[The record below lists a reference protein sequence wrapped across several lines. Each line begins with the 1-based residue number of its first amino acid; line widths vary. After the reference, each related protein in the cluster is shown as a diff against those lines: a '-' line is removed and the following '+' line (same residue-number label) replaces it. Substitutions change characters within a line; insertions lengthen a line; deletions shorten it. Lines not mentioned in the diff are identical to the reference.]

1 MEIKIKLNNMKYRY
15 DVYQMFNIYFPLDEI
30 KFLDDGDYIVNI
42 LDGKIEFKY
51 GEYYNESKILENI
64 KEDIKKLVF
73 SSLKELT
80 KEEYPWGILV
90 GIRPSK
96 IALKYL
102 EEGKTE
108 EEIIVAQPIQSG
120 VSKNGN
126 NWQRQD
132 FVLEIPGQYP
142 KKVAFSV
149 MNSNIQNFG
158 LAVGQDVDIEI
169 DINANEWQGKWF
181 NSITC
186 WKATLRNPGQ
196 PTAAQQPQTYY
207 QGASSTAAPVQTA
220 IPQPPVDFGE
230 QKDDLPF

>member
-1 MEIKIKLNNMKYRY
+1 MKL
-15 DVYQMFNIYFPLDEI
+15 
-30 KFLDDGDYIVNI
+30 
-42 LDGKIEFKY
+42 
-51 GEYYNESKILENI
+51 
-64 KEDIKKLVF
+64 
-73 SSLKELT
+73 
-80 KEEYPWGILV
+80 
-90 GIRPSK
+90 
-96 IALKYL
+96 
-102 EEGKTE
+102 EGK
-108 EEIIVAQPIQSG
+108 IIVAQPIQSG

-207 QGASSTAAPVQTA
+207 HGASSTAAPVQTA

-230 QKDDLPF
+230 QKDNLPF

>member
-1 MEIKIKLNNMKYRY
+1 MKL
-15 DVYQMFNIYFPLDEI
+15 
-30 KFLDDGDYIVNI
+30 
-42 LDGKIEFKY
+42 
-51 GEYYNESKILENI
+51 
-64 KEDIKKLVF
+64 
-73 SSLKELT
+73 
-80 KEEYPWGILV
+80 
-90 GIRPSK
+90 
-96 IALKYL
+96 
-102 EEGKTE
+102 EGK
-108 EEIIVAQPIQSG
+108 IIVAQPIQSG

-207 QGASSTAAPVQTA
+207 QGASSTAAPAVHSPAPSHRGSQRGFPFRMPFP
-220 IPQPPVDFGE
+220 PQKSIFRAHSRA
-230 QKDDLPF
+230 

>member
-1 MEIKIKLNNMKYRY
+1 MKL
-15 DVYQMFNIYFPLDEI
+15 
-30 KFLDDGDYIVNI
+30 
-42 LDGKIEFKY
+42 
-51 GEYYNESKILENI
+51 
-64 KEDIKKLVF
+64 
-73 SSLKELT
+73 
-80 KEEYPWGILV
+80 
-90 GIRPSK
+90 
-96 IALKYL
+96 
-102 EEGKTE
+102 EGK
-108 EEIIVAQPIQSG
+108 IIVAQPIQSG

-196 PTAAQQPQTYY
+196 PTAAQQPPNLLSGGIIHRGTRTNCHT
-207 QGASSTAAPVQTA
+207 S
-220 IPQPPVDFGE
+220 PPVDFGE

>member
-1 MEIKIKLNNMKYRY
+1 MKL
-15 DVYQMFNIYFPLDEI
+15 
-30 KFLDDGDYIVNI
+30 
-42 LDGKIEFKY
+42 
-51 GEYYNESKILENI
+51 
-64 KEDIKKLVF
+64 
-73 SSLKELT
+73 
-80 KEEYPWGILV
+80 
-90 GIRPSK
+90 
-96 IALKYL
+96 
-102 EEGKTE
+102 EGK
-108 EEIIVAQPIQSG
+108 IIVAQPIQSG

-186 WKATLRNPGQ
+186 WKATLRNPEDSL
-196 PTAAQQPQTYY
+196 PQRNSPKLIIR
-207 QGASSTAAPVQTA
+207 GASSTAAPVQTA

>member
-1 MEIKIKLNNMKYRY
+1 MKL
-15 DVYQMFNIYFPLDEI
+15 
-30 KFLDDGDYIVNI
+30 
-42 LDGKIEFKY
+42 
-51 GEYYNESKILENI
+51 
-64 KEDIKKLVF
+64 
-73 SSLKELT
+73 
-80 KEEYPWGILV
+80 
-90 GIRPSK
+90 
-96 IALKYL
+96 
-102 EEGKTE
+102 EGK
-108 EEIIVAQPIQSG
+108 IIVAQPIQSG
-120 VSKNGN
+120 VSKMVTTGKDKISFWKFPANT
-126 NWQRQD
+126 
-132 FVLEIPGQYP
+132 L

-207 QGASSTAAPVQTA
+207 QGASSTAALVQTA

>member
-1 MEIKIKLNNMKYRY
+1 MKL
-15 DVYQMFNIYFPLDEI
+15 
-30 KFLDDGDYIVNI
+30 
-42 LDGKIEFKY
+42 
-51 GEYYNESKILENI
+51 
-64 KEDIKKLVF
+64 
-73 SSLKELT
+73 
-80 KEEYPWGILV
+80 
-90 GIRPSK
+90 
-96 IALKYL
+96 
-102 EEGKTE
+102 EGK
-108 EEIIVAQPIQSG
+108 IIVAQPIQSG

-186 WKATLRNPGQ
+186 WKATLRNPR
-196 PTAAQQPQTYY
+196 TAYRSATAPNLLS
-207 QGASSTAAPVQTA
+207 GASSTAAPVQTA

>member
-1 MEIKIKLNNMKYRY
+1 MKL
-15 DVYQMFNIYFPLDEI
+15 
-30 KFLDDGDYIVNI
+30 
-42 LDGKIEFKY
+42 
-51 GEYYNESKILENI
+51 
-64 KEDIKKLVF
+64 
-73 SSLKELT
+73 
-80 KEEYPWGILV
+80 
-90 GIRPSK
+90 
-96 IALKYL
+96 
-102 EEGKTE
+102 EGK
-108 EEIIVAQPIQSG
+108 IIVAQPIQSG

-207 QGASSTAAPVQTA
+207 QGASSTAAPYKLPYLNRQWILGNKKTICLSKEKGEGSISAPFLLINV
-220 IPQPPVDFGE
+220 PPLQFHYKRFCFVGYD
-230 QKDDLPF
+230 

>member
-1 MEIKIKLNNMKYRY
+1 MKL
-15 DVYQMFNIYFPLDEI
+15 
-30 KFLDDGDYIVNI
+30 
-42 LDGKIEFKY
+42 
-51 GEYYNESKILENI
+51 
-64 KEDIKKLVF
+64 
-73 SSLKELT
+73 
-80 KEEYPWGILV
+80 
-90 GIRPSK
+90 
-96 IALKYL
+96 
-102 EEGKTE
+102 EGK
-108 EEIIVAQPIQSG
+108 IIVAQPIQSG

-207 QGASSTAAPVQTA
+207 QGTSPTAAPVQNHHASTA
-220 IPQPPVDFGE
+220 CGFSGE
-230 QKDDLPF
+230 QKRRSAFLKNKKREPKCSLLI

>member
-1 MEIKIKLNNMKYRY
+1 MKL
-15 DVYQMFNIYFPLDEI
+15 
-30 KFLDDGDYIVNI
+30 
-42 LDGKIEFKY
+42 
-51 GEYYNESKILENI
+51 
-64 KEDIKKLVF
+64 
-73 SSLKELT
+73 
-80 KEEYPWGILV
+80 
-90 GIRPSK
+90 
-96 IALKYL
+96 
-102 EEGKTE
+102 EGK
-108 EEIIVAQPIQSG
+108 IIVAQPIQSG

-142 KKVAFSV
+142 KKV
-149 MNSNIQNFG
+149 
-158 LAVGQDVDIEI
+158 VDIEI

>member
-1 MEIKIKLNNMKYRY
+1 M
-15 DVYQMFNIYFPLDEI
+15 VTT
-30 KFLDDGDYIVNI
+30 
-42 LDGKIEFKY
+42 GK
-51 GEYYNESKILENI
+51 
-64 KEDIKKLVF
+64 D
-73 SSLKELT
+73 
-80 KEEYPWGILV
+80 
-90 GIRPSK
+90 
-96 IALKYL
+96 
-102 EEGKTE
+102 
-108 EEIIVAQPIQSG
+108 
-120 VSKNGN
+120 
-126 NWQRQD
+126 
-132 FVLEIPGQYP
+132 
-142 KKVAFSV
+142 
-149 MNSNIQNFG
+149 NIQNFG

>member
-1 MEIKIKLNNMKYRY
+1 M
-15 DVYQMFNIYFPLDEI
+15 
-30 KFLDDGDYIVNI
+30 
-42 LDGKIEFKY
+42 
-51 GEYYNESKILENI
+51 
-64 KEDIKKLVF
+64 
-73 SSLKELT
+73 
-80 KEEYPWGILV
+80 
-90 GIRPSK
+90 
-96 IALKYL
+96 
-102 EEGKTE
+102 
-108 EEIIVAQPIQSG
+108 AQPIQSG
-120 VSKNGN
+120 VSKMVTTGKDKISFWKFPANTLKS
-126 NWQRQD
+126 R
-132 FVLEIPGQYP
+132 
-142 KKVAFSV
+142 FSV

-207 QGASSTAAPVQTA
+207 HGASSTAAPVQTA

>member
-1 MEIKIKLNNMKYRY
+1 MKL
-15 DVYQMFNIYFPLDEI
+15 
-30 KFLDDGDYIVNI
+30 
-42 LDGKIEFKY
+42 
-51 GEYYNESKILENI
+51 
-64 KEDIKKLVF
+64 
-73 SSLKELT
+73 
-80 KEEYPWGILV
+80 
-90 GIRPSK
+90 
-96 IALKYL
+96 
-102 EEGKTE
+102 EGK
-108 EEIIVAQPIQSG
+108 IIVAQPIQSG

-132 FVLEIPGQYP
+132 FV
-142 KKVAFSV
+142 
-149 MNSNIQNFG
+149 IQNFG

>member
-1 MEIKIKLNNMKYRY
+1 MKL
-15 DVYQMFNIYFPLDEI
+15 
-30 KFLDDGDYIVNI
+30 
-42 LDGKIEFKY
+42 
-51 GEYYNESKILENI
+51 
-64 KEDIKKLVF
+64 
-73 SSLKELT
+73 
-80 KEEYPWGILV
+80 
-90 GIRPSK
+90 
-96 IALKYL
+96 
-102 EEGKTE
+102 EGK
-108 EEIIVAQPIQSG
+108 IIVAQPIQSG

-196 PTAAQQPQTYY
+196 PKTICLSKEK
-207 QGASSTAAPVQTA
+207 GEGSISAPFLLINV
-220 IPQPPVDFGE
+220 PPLQFHYKRFCFVGYD
-230 QKDDLPF
+230 

>member
-1 MEIKIKLNNMKYRY
+1 MKL
-15 DVYQMFNIYFPLDEI
+15 
-30 KFLDDGDYIVNI
+30 
-42 LDGKIEFKY
+42 
-51 GEYYNESKILENI
+51 
-64 KEDIKKLVF
+64 
-73 SSLKELT
+73 
-80 KEEYPWGILV
+80 
-90 GIRPSK
+90 
-96 IALKYL
+96 
-102 EEGKTE
+102 EGK
-108 EEIIVAQPIQSG
+108 IIVAQPIQSG

-207 QGASSTAAPVQTA
+207 QGHHPPRHPYKLPYLNRQWILGNKKTICLSKEKGEGSISAPFLLINV
-220 IPQPPVDFGE
+220 PPLQFHYKRFCFVGYD
-230 QKDDLPF
+230 

>member
-1 MEIKIKLNNMKYRY
+1 MKL
-15 DVYQMFNIYFPLDEI
+15 
-30 KFLDDGDYIVNI
+30 
-42 LDGKIEFKY
+42 
-51 GEYYNESKILENI
+51 
-64 KEDIKKLVF
+64 
-73 SSLKELT
+73 
-80 KEEYPWGILV
+80 
-90 GIRPSK
+90 
-96 IALKYL
+96 
-102 EEGKTE
+102 EGK
-108 EEIIVAQPIQSG
+108 IIVAQPIQSG

-207 QGASSTAAPVQTA
+207 QGTSPTAAPYKPPRLNRLWISGNKKTICLFKEQEKGA
-220 IPQPPVDFGE
+220 EMLPSHLRLHLYDFIINYSAMWIMIDYCLSIPLCPPS
-230 QKDDLPF
+230 PP

>member
-1 MEIKIKLNNMKYRY
+1 M
-15 DVYQMFNIYFPLDEI
+15 
-30 KFLDDGDYIVNI
+30 
-42 LDGKIEFKY
+42 
-51 GEYYNESKILENI
+51 
-64 KEDIKKLVF
+64 
-73 SSLKELT
+73 
-80 KEEYPWGILV
+80 
-90 GIRPSK
+90 
-96 IALKYL
+96 
-102 EEGKTE
+102 
-108 EEIIVAQPIQSG
+108 AQPIQSG

-207 QGASSTAAPVQTA
+207 QGGIIHRGTRTNCHTSTASGFWGTKRRFAFLKKRRREH
-220 IPQPPVDFGE
+220 FGS
-230 QKDDLPF
+230 LLIN

>member
-1 MEIKIKLNNMKYRY
+1 MKL
-15 DVYQMFNIYFPLDEI
+15 
-30 KFLDDGDYIVNI
+30 
-42 LDGKIEFKY
+42 
-51 GEYYNESKILENI
+51 
-64 KEDIKKLVF
+64 
-73 SSLKELT
+73 
-80 KEEYPWGILV
+80 
-90 GIRPSK
+90 
-96 IALKYL
+96 
-102 EEGKTE
+102 EGR
-108 EEIIVAQPIQSG
+108 IIVAQPIQSG

-169 DINANEWQGKWF
+169 DINANEWQGRWF

-196 PTAAQQPQTYY
+196 SAAPQQPQTYY
-207 QGASSTAAPVQTA
+207 QGASYTTAPSQNMPQQPVEGSRNAPFFLLMFHFYDFIINYSASWVIIDYCLFISLCT
-220 IPQPPVDFGE
+220 PSPP
-230 QKDDLPF
+230 